1 MTVAGAD
8 TDRPPSGRRER
19 PPDHLRIVSLPAQGQ
34 DAKTAMVTGDD
45 RTRFAQVVLPHL
57 GDAYALAR
65 WITGNRAD
73 AEDVVQDAC
82 LRAFRAIRGY
92 ADGSARAWVLTIV
105 RNTAYT
111 WLAKNRPAAEVAMDD
126 LEAVETAQA
135 VSGDAEAMTPEATLI
150 AEADA
155 ARLTAAIAALPTPF
169 REALVLRDV
178 QGLGYR
184 EIAEVTG
191 VPIGTVMSRLA
202 RGRGRLIATIGRKD
216 A

>member
-1 MTVAGAD
+1 MDSLTV
-8 TDRPPSGRRER
+8 RPTCNGTISSAARRNAAVNR
-19 PPDHLRIVSLPAQGQ
+19 LSSDDD
-34 DAKTAMVTGDD
+34 DA
-45 RTRFAQVVLPHL
+45 RFRSAVLPHL

-82 LRAFRAIRGY
+82 LRAFRAIGSFS
-92 ADGSARAWVLTIV
+92 DGDGRAWVLTIV